1 MRVLSTVAA
10 MRGPASL
17 SAIAAQAE
25 LSPSQTH
32 RYLSSLLAADML
44 KQDANSGHYDLAAGA
59 VRLGLAALSRIDAFS
74 NADRFV
80 EALVKDTK
88 RTGMI
93 TVWGD
98 AGATILRWFPGS
110 PAVVTSLSIGS
121 TLPLLRSAT
130 GQVFFA
136 FGDRTEMDRHA
147 QQSMQDVPAALMPDP
162 DELLEKVTNS
172 RLATLTGDLIPGL
185 RAAAAPVFDLQ
196 GRLVLVVSLVA
207 NIFFPTSRDE
217 EASQALLDCC
227 CKLTE
232 SLGGPWERP
241 THNAASVSAE
251 TAGARPK
258 RRRR

>member
-10 MRGPASL
+10 MRGPGSL
-17 SAIAAQAE
+17 SSIAAQAE

-44 KQDANSGHYDLAAGA
+44 KQDASSGHYDLAAGA

-80 EALVKDTK
+80 EELAKDTK
-88 RTGMI
+88 RTGMV

-110 PAVVTSLSIGS
+110 PAVITSLSIGS

-130 GQVFFA
+130 GHVFFA
-136 FGDRTEMDRHA
+136 FGDRQEMDQHA
-147 QQSMQDVPAALMPDP
+147 RRFMADVPPALLPDM
-162 DELLEKVTNS
+162 DKLREEVT
-172 RLATLTGDLIPGL
+172 RRHLATLSGDLIPGL

-217 EASQALLDCC
+217 EASQALLNCC
-227 CKLTE
+227 SKLTQ
-232 SLGGPWERP
+232 SLGGTWMRP
-241 THNAASVSAE
+241 ADNTVAAE
-251 TAGARPK
+251 TAAAKPK
-258 RRRR
+258 RKRR